1 MDPSNNSTNLT
12 APTPPPG
19 FSTRLKFNP
28 SVQLKP
34 LEVYICAIEL
44 MSLIANIPWIYNLP
58 LTMEMT
64 GSDASTEALLHPF
77 PPFSDSRLQV
87 RYAVTGLLDVGV
99 AIAQKSQFYQL
110 DAALFVG
117 DDEVGWLEFRPKPKR
132 DGISNGSVRRLG
144 SGAAVNDS
152 VTVTVT
158 GDGGKITD
166 EDDRNFVLTFSYD
179 GVRIKAQ
186 DIFTVLLD
194 AFAIAAEHNNTD
206 ADASI
211 PAARSASGDMVLS
224 TWTVG
229 EAGDA
234 EMTWARLKRA
244 LIVIWELLIVGQ
256 KGQKPRFE
264 GLMFGL
270 EYKGMAIGAGRML
283 RFAEDGDGDA
293 GSAFER

>member
-1 MDPSNNSTNLT
+1 M
-12 APTPPPG
+12 
-19 FSTRLKFNP
+19 
-28 SVQLKP
+28 
-34 LEVYICAIEL
+34 
-44 MSLIANIPWIYNLP
+44 
-58 LTMEMT
+58 
-64 GSDASTEALLHPF
+64 
-77 PPFSDSRLQV
+77 
-87 RYAVTGLLDVGV
+87 GV

-117 DDEVGWLEFRPKPKR
+117 DDEVGWLEFRPKR
-132 DGISNGSVRRLG
+132 NGVSDGSVRRLR

-152 VTVTVT
+152 VTVVT

-206 ADASI
+206 ADAYI

-270 EYKGMAIGAGRML
+270 EYKGIAIGAGRML
-283 RFAEDGDGDA
+283 RFAEDRDGDA